1 MSAAASAVRVQR
13 WTPLSIVATCV
24 GTVLLAAL
32 AFGPVVFGANT
43 IDKLTELFVYVILA
57 AMWNALAGYA
67 GLVSVGQQAFFGL
80 GGYATIQLTQHG
92 VNVFLALALAGLAV
106 AAVSLPTSLVVLWL
120 RGGEFAIAMWVV
132 AEVFHLLVNLDHS
145 VHGVTG
151 TSLTALNHYDPT
163 DRRRYTYWLALGM
176 MSGLL
181 AAVFFL
187 LRGRLGPSMQAI
199 RDDEQA
205 AGSVGVRVLRT
216 KLVVFVLAA
225 AGCGAAGAIWLAGQL
240 TYQPNS
246 YFSIQWTAYMLFMT
260 LVGGLA
266 TFEGPIIGALIFF
279 FIQDRFGTHGVWYLV
294 GLGAVAILCAL
305 LLPRGLWG
313 TIEDKFGIR
322 LLPVGYRLRRR
333 DS

>member
-1 MSAAASAVRVQR
+1 VTAAASTIRVER
-13 WTPLSIVATCV
+13 WTPISIVAT
-24 GTVLLAAL
+24 GAGATLLVAL
-32 AFGPVVFGANT
+32 AFGPVTFGANT
-43 IDKLTELFVYVILA
+43 IDKLTELFVYIILA

-67 GLVSVGQQAFFGL
+67 GLVSVGQQGFFGL
-80 GGYATIQLTQHG
+80 GGYAAIQLTNHG
-92 VNVFLALALAGLAV
+92 VNVYLALALAGLAA
-106 AAVSLPTSLVVLWL
+106 AAVSLPTSLLVLWL

-145 VHGVTG
+145 VGGVTG
-151 TSLTALNHYDPT
+151 TSLTALNQYDPV
-163 DRRRYTYWLALGM
+163 DRRRYTYWLALALM
-176 MSGLL
+176 ATLL
-181 AAVFFL
+181 AAVFLL
-187 LRGRLGPSMQAI
+187 LRGRLGTSMQSI

-205 AGSVGVRVLRT
+205 ANSVGVHVLRT

-266 TFEGPIIGALIFF
+266 TFEGPIIGAVIFF
-279 FIQDRFGTHGVWYLV
+279 VIQDRFGAHGVWYLV
-294 GLGAVAILCAL
+294 GLGTVAILCAL

-313 TIEDKFGIR
+313 SVEDRFGIR
-322 LLPVGYRLRRR
+322 LLPVGYRLRRGKQ
-333 DS
+333 